1 MSENEMKVSENN
13 VGKEILDGWFAESMK
28 ALDKVFESAE
38 KIIEDQSKRAE
49 KA

>member
-38 KIIEDQSKRAE
+38 KIIEKNRKE
-49 KA
+49 ETK